1 MKTWD
6 QFLRDVLPDVT
17 GCPEPVAE
25 HAIMRAAQEFCMG
38 SRAWRV
44 WLDPVTTR
52 ENVTE
57 YDIELEPSTIL
68 ARLENATLDGRIIDV
83 LAQEDL
89 RPDWKTNSNGL
100 STCVFT
106 QDGQTVTLLPAQTA
120 GMSLLI
126 EASLQPTDDAQGVP
140 DFIHQQYAEII
151 AMGAKARL
159 MRQANKP
166 YTDFAQSLSL
176 RSDFEGLTNSAGI
189 RRMRGM
195 TSTRSRPRLKT
206 F

>member
-57 YDIELEPSTIL
+57 YDIELEPSSLL
-68 ARLENATLDGRIIDV
+68 ARVENATLDGRIIDA
-83 LAQEDL
+83 LAVEDL
-89 RPDWKTNSNGL
+89 RPDWKTYSNTL

-106 QDGQTVTLLPAQTA
+106 QDGKTVTLLPQQTA
-120 GMSLLI
+120 GMKLLI
-126 EASLQPTDDAQGVP
+126 EASLKPAENAPGVE
-140 DFIHQQYAEII
+140 DFIYEQYVEII

-166 YTDFAQSLSL
+166 YTDFAQALAL
-176 RSDFEGLTNSAGI
+176 RSDFEGLTTSAGI

-195 TSTRSRPRLKT
+195 TSTRSRPRIKT